1 MQGTT
6 ACRRAAK
13 PRRLGPRSRA
23 GAKRRLIAREAQT
36 FAEQYERRMS
46 ELLDTLTDEELDG
59 SRGPR
64 MFVRLD
70 SEGLPEAAL
79 IFDPETGS
87 RQKVRFPIAGG
98 EAA

>member
-1 MQGTT
+1 
-6 ACRRAAK
+6 
-13 PRRLGPRSRA
+13 
-23 GAKRRLIAREAQT
+23 
-36 FAEQYERRMS
+36 
-46 ELLDTLTDEELDG
+46 
-59 SRGPR
+59 

-79 IFDPETGS
+79 IFDPETGC